1 MVAMFLLW
9 EEENL
14 RYYHFKT
21 SQVFILTEVGRH
33 ATIECIKLQYVFKLL
48 AKALEEERSAGF
60 TTKSV

>member
-33 ATIECIKLQYVFKLL
+33 ATIECIKLQYVVKD
-48 AKALEEERSAGF
+48 LEGREPQFYHKVSFEAD
-60 TTKSV
+60 

>member
-1 MVAMFLLW
+1 MVVMFLLW
-9 EEENL
+9 EEENP